1 MNVKEAIFGR
11 RSIRDFAEEPVDAS
25 TLKEIMLAGIYAP
38 SAGNLQPWQ
47 FYCYTSP
54 KALKTIKS
62 ASPGILGSPQAIIVA
77 CVDED
82 KLKRLGL
89 REWHTNAILDIGM
102 ACQNMMLRAFELG
115 LGTCPVTSFDPD
127 LLRTLLELPGTLRP
141 VLLITVGRYKTV
153 PPTPHRD
160 ESVIHLEEQDLNQGL
175 SQSLERSLRNYLM
188 ELLGFLITSVRIS
201 LNEPSNYA
209 NMRLLEAA
217 IKVCESL
224 ERTSHEGMELIA
236 SCRRELQEAIILYF
250 RADPS
255 YLERVEEVIGQY
267 ALIQKQL
274 DWEGI

>member
-11 RSIRDFAEEPVDAS
+11 RSVREFTEEPVDAS

-54 KALKTIKS
+54 KAIKTIKS

-82 KLKRLGL
+82 KLKKLGL
-89 REWHTNAILDIGM
+89 KEWRINAVLDIGM

-115 LGTCPVTSFDPD
+115 VGTCPVTSFDPD
-127 LLRTLLELPGTLRP
+127 LLRALLELPETHNP
-141 VLLITVGRYKTV
+141 VLLVAVGHYKAI
-153 PPTPHRD
+153 PPTPHKD
-160 ESVIHLEEQDLNQGL
+160 ESVIHLEEQGFDRDL
-175 SQSLERSLRNYLM
+175 SRSLEGSLRHHLT

-201 LNEPSNYA
+201 MNEPSNYA
-209 NMRLLEAA
+209 YLRLLEAA
-217 IKVCESL
+217 VKVCESL
-224 ERTSHEGMELIA
+224 ERTSCEGTELIA
-236 SCRRELQEAIILYF
+236 SCRRELQEAVTLYF

-255 YLERVEEVIGQY
+255 YLEHVEKVIGQY
-267 ALIQKQL
+267 AFIQKRL